1 MAKKSKRSDEAQTSV
16 KEVPHVL
23 LVEDEPL
30 LIDLYEERFAEETF
44 ELTTA
49 ETGEEALELA
59 RAGRVDLILLDILL
73 PGINGFEVLRQLKA
87 DMETRDIPVIVL
99 TNLGSEQSDK
109 DKELALS
116 LGAIDYLVKS
126 YHTPDEMV
134 SIIKQRLES

>member
-1 MAKKSKRSDEAQTSV
+1 MVKKNSDPARSKERH
-16 KEVPHVL
+16 HVL

-30 LIDLYEERFAEETF
+30 LIDLYEERFSEEPF
-44 ELTTA
+44 KLITA
-49 ETGEEALELA
+49 ETGEDALRLA
-59 RAGRVDLILLDILL
+59 RAGKVDLILLDILL

-109 DKELALS
+109 DKQLALS

-134 SIIKQRLES
+134 RIIERRLES

>member
-1 MAKKSKRSDEAQTSV
+1 MSKK
-16 KEVPHVL
+16 VL

-30 LIDLYEERFAEETF
+30 LIDLYEERFREEAF
-44 ELTTA
+44 ELITA
-49 ETGEEALELA
+49 ETGEEALKVALK
-59 RAGRVDLILLDILL
+59 GGIDLVLLDILL
-73 PGINGFEVLRQLKA
+73 PGINGFEVLRRLKA

-109 DKELALS
+109 DKQLALS

-134 SIIKQRLES
+134 EIIERRLD

>member
-1 MAKKSKRSDEAQTSV
+1 MPKKKQAPEATETQ
-16 KEVPHVL
+16 HVL

-30 LIDLYEERFAEETF
+30 LIDLYEERFAEEPF
-44 ELTTA
+44 ELSTA
-49 ETGEEALELA
+49 ETGEDALKLA

-87 DMETRDIPVIVL
+87 DIETRDIPVIVL

-109 DKELALS
+109 DKQLALS
-116 LGAIDYLVKS
+116 LGAVDYLVKS

-134 SIIKQRLES
+134 EIISKRLNS

>member
-1 MAKKSKRSDEAQTSV
+1 MERDKKQKQKSKARQ
-16 KEVPHVL
+16 HVL

-30 LIDLYEERFAEETF
+30 LIDLYEERFAEEPF
-44 ELTTA
+44 ELSTA
-49 ETGEEALELA
+49 ETGEDALRLA
-59 RAGRVDLILLDILL
+59 RAGKVDLILLDILL

-109 DKELALS
+109 DKQLALS
-116 LGAIDYLVKS
+116 LGAVDYLVKS

-134 SIIKQRLES
+134 EIITRRLDG